1 MKLRSLVRLVFVTLA
16 FALFIATS
24 AYCQTF
30 TYLGSYSADGKYQ
43 PMVPATH
50 WYEPVSAP
58 AANPAVKPTARPA
71 EVPPS
76 INMHPLEYTIENYQ
90 PPVRG
95 KKVLKGQ
102 SRLASMRDSI
112 VTFAYGRE
120 LALVAPHDV
129 ISDSTGRVI
138 LTDAATGAVHVLDGD
153 NSFRIVAGKNRR
165 LQTPSGLAV
174 DAADN
179 IYVADS
185 EQGVVV
191 VYDRSGNFLRYIG
204 KFGENETLFHY
215 PTGIAIDRRT
225 SRLYVLDTE
234 RHALF
239 ITDLEGKLI
248 RRVGRYNTNDTVV
261 DFNSPTAI
269 AVGESEL
276 AIMDAAGS
284 RLWITGLD
292 GNPRTNFRFPTPL
305 RQGIVDELGLAIDAS
320 DNIYISNGTG
330 SNVQIYDR
338 KGMPLGVFGRVGPDP
353 GEFERPT
360 GLWIDASNRIF
371 VADESTRRVQV
382 FQLSTPQKVL
392 MAAGE

>member
-1 MKLRSLVRLVFVTLA
+1 MMKLRSLVRLVFVTLA
-16 FALFIATS
+16 FAFVLATS
-24 AYCQTF
+24 ASSQTF
-30 TYLGSYSADGKYQ
+30 TYLGAYSADGKYQ
-43 PMVPATH
+43 PVLPATH
-50 WYEPVSAP
+50 WYEQASTPVV
-58 AANPAVKPTARPA
+58 NPALQPTARPA

-120 LALVAPHDV
+120 LALVAPHHV

-138 LTDAATGAVHVLDGD
+138 LTDSATGAVHVLDGD

-225 SRLYVLDTE
+225 SRLYILDTE

-248 RRVGRYNTNDTVV
+248 RRVGR
-261 DFNSPTAI
+261 
-269 AVGESEL
+269 
-276 AIMDAAGS
+276 
-284 RLWITGLD
+284 
-292 GNPRTNFRFPTPL
+292 
-305 RQGIVDELGLAIDAS
+305 
-320 DNIYISNGTG
+320 
-330 SNVQIYDR
+330 
-338 KGMPLGVFGRVGPDP
+338 
-353 GEFERPT
+353 
-360 GLWIDASNRIF
+360 
-371 VADESTRRVQV
+371 
-382 FQLSTPQKVL
+382 
-392 MAAGE
+392 